1 MHYKFFLCTIISFT
15 SNLLIADNFMMN
27 CFSPDYKNTSFY
39 KYSNSDKYLLIRPMK
54 KKWKD
59 FCKVNLNDEK
69 KVNCKFDKLNIVRD
83 SIIKNGDIYIKK
95 SFKINFSE
103 YSLIE
108 INKIFKNNN
117 LTNESTYNYNCR
129 KIKI

>member
-1 MHYKFFLCTIISFT
+1 
-15 SNLLIADNFMMN
+15 MMN